1 MLLRTP
7 FLIIAIPF
15 LIFLFS
21 CEELKESTSAKK
33 NSQGAYGE
41 IILVMDSNQ
50 WADTLGEGIRHV
62 FQKAFPAL
70 PQGEAYFN
78 LRHVR
83 PAKFE
88 GLLKNHSTIMYVTT
102 FDNNSRANQ
111 KIQSYFS
118 TDSKEKIEKN
128 KNQFV
133 FTRNDE
139 FARNQLVIH
148 LFGRTEEELLTN
160 IRNNDERLIDLI
172 DKSER
177 NRIYKDLYKGKEEK
191 ELTNYIRDK
200 NGYGLRIPFGYD
212 LATEKSDFLWFTQL
226 GTDLFRNLIIA
237 TKPYQ
242 SEADFA
248 KDSVV
253 QWRNQL
259 GKTYLF
265 GSGEKDTVSYML
277 TDEKYVPVFVD
288 TVEFN
293 RKFAIEYRGL
303 WKLKNNTRGGPFLT
317 YVFVDESR
325 DTMYYIEAF
334 LYAPNKIKRHIM
346 RELEA
351 VLHSF
356 KSKSDLENNL

>member
-1 MLLRTP
+1 MKFRTP
-7 FLIIAIPF
+7 LFLIAFPF
-15 LIFLFS
+15 LFFLLS
-21 CEELKESTSAKK
+21 CEEISESTSTKK

-41 IILVMDSNQ
+41 IIMVMDSNQ
-50 WADTLGEGIRHV
+50 WIDTLGEGLRHV

-83 PAKFE
+83 PSKFD
-88 GLLKNHSTIMYVTT
+88 GLLKNHSTIIYVTT

-118 TDSKEKIEKN
+118 SESKEKIESN
-128 KNQFV
+128 SNQFL
-133 FTRNDE
+133 FTRHDE
-139 FARNQLVIH
+139 FAKNQLVIH
-148 LFGRTEEELLTN
+148 LFGRTEFELL
-160 IRNNDERLIDLI
+160 NNVSQNEEQLIDLI

-177 NRIYKDLYKGKEEK
+177 NRIYNDIYKGKEEK
-191 ELTNYIRDK
+191 QLTNYIRDK
-200 NGYGLRIPFGYD
+200 YGYGLRIPFGYD
-212 LATEKSDFLWFTQL
+212 LATEKKDFLWYTQL

-253 QWRNQL
+253 KWRNEL
-259 GKTYLF
+259 GSTYLF

-293 RKFAIEYRGL
+293 GKFAIEYRGL
-303 WKLKNNTRGGPFLT
+303 WKLKNNSRGGPFLT
-317 YVFVDESR
+317 YVFVDETR

-351 VLHSF
+351 VLYSF
-356 KSKSDLENNL
+356 KSKSDLKANL